1 MKWSK
6 LFCAWKTAT
15 STMLSEEKN
24 ATRASTNTLT
34 VNAYTTDHR
43 TKSHSFYQRLLPEN
57 SQQNLAY
64 KTCFSISSRLH
75 DWLWTTGSVSTFTLT
90 VTSSSLCIH
99 SLLSIHSNSSRTDRG
114 HLSHSLMTF
123 FPSTLCSVTI
133 WNSLSSEIK
142 AINNFHSFTRS
153 VKSFLLDVYVWFVYF
168 SFVVLVSY

>member
-43 TKSHSFYQRLLPEN
+43 PKSHSFYQRLLPEN

-123 FPSTLCSVTI
+123 FPSTLCSVTKLACI
-133 WNSLSSEIK
+133 ALKKHQRLCAVLWK
-142 AINNFHSFTRS
+142 AE
-153 VKSFLLDVYVWFVYF
+153 VWKRRRRW
-168 SFVVLVSY
+168 STGLQQ